1 MAVLGRMLQ
10 SLTDDHVCEPNE
22 HITVCQ
28 RLDSRIPVLEVE
40 LFTVISR
47 KTLT

>member
-1 MAVLGRMLQ
+1 VLGRMLQ

-28 RLDSRIPVLEVE
+28 RLRHDEDEQLKNK
-40 LFTVISR
+40 L
-47 KTLT
+47 KL